1 MDTDLARY
9 IEESFP
15 TALEN
20 GTIQVY
26 YQPVIRTIS
35 RKLCSFEA
43 LARWIEPRR
52 GPIFPD
58 QFIPVLEQA
67 RLIHLLDSFVVRSAC
82 AVIRRAV
89 ERGEV
94 PIPIS
99 VNLSRL
105 DFVLCDIFEVVNN
118 AVNEYKIPRDFL
130 YIEITES
137 LMAEQGGGMQDVI
150 DRFRSAG
157 FQVWM
162 DDFGSGY
169 SSLNVLKDFSFNEI
183 KLDMQF
189 LSSFDQRSR
198 RIMTSVIQMAKEIS
212 IHTLAEGVETEEQF
226 NYLRNI
232 GCEKVQG
239 YYFGR
244 PAPYEESLAHLA
256 DIGVEVERPAE
267 RTYYDR
273 IGQVDFLSAVPFM
286 TQEEK
291 DALTTA
297 RHLNSI
303 PLAVAEA
310 RADSFS
316 VLFYNVAFEETARST
331 GLISNIFTQ
340 EMLRMPQP
348 YSLLPTRII
357 NLMDSTRSG
366 EEGHMIFIS
375 NEEYYEIQ
383 AKCIAQTK
391 DAYCVLFRMNN
402 LSKAS
407 KSQKTD
413 RLDDSLRQLYAMFER
428 ITLVDAESDTIM
440 PLYTATREDLVS
452 GRKGIRELNRE
463 YAERLIFPEDRDDY
477 LAFSDLSTVDR
488 RIAETG
494 DQSVTTTL
502 RSSVRHGQYAWK
514 QYTIMSLRSNTY
526 LELIRNVDREV
537 AEFVSRT
544 NARPHGFTAAD
555 QEFPEELVWRRLLDS
570 GLVRLFWKD
579 EDRRFLG
586 ASQSFLDYYGFGSVD
601 DIRGKNDED
610 LGWHVQPGHFQ
621 NDEMSVIHEGVTTH
635 NEPGQCMRDGE
646 MRDILASKTP
656 LYDEDGRIRGLLGFF
671 LDKAMLED
679 NDVRGEETKRRDL
692 LTGLLNSRGLHEESR
707 TFRDEYHLRGVDFV
721 RINVGIDDIDAI
733 NNQYGFDFGDKAIA
747 ELGKSLKRMYGVTAL
762 VGRLSGQQ
770 FAIICQMHETGE
782 DTRLRELAKQAA
794 DKVRTIDDVHIT
806 LYTSVGSCRFSEVE
820 SLEEQAKR
828 AEVRRLA
835 DQNEHTNIAKRQT
848 RASAIF
854 QVYDNLPIAY
864 SVYKVLLDDEGNACD
879 ATIFYVNHEFER
891 RSEMTSA
898 EMLGKSTRELFPSME
913 PEWYDKIRRAAF
925 FGEVITDKLFF
936 EPDQRTYYMTV
947 SQVIHSG
954 YCCCTYQKI

>member
-1 MDTDLARY
+1 MDRDLASY

-26 YQPVIRTIS
+26 YQPVIRSIS

-67 RLIHLLDSFVVRSAC
+67 RVIHLLDSFVVRSAC

-105 DFVLCDIFEVVNN
+105 DFVLCDIFEVVNS
-118 AVNEYKIPRDFL
+118 AVNEYQIPRDFL

-137 LMAEQGGGMQDVI
+137 LMAERGGGMQDVI
-150 DRFRSAG
+150 DRFRAAG

-183 KLDMQF
+183 KLDMKF

-198 RIMTSVIQMAKEIS
+198 RIMTSVIQMAKEIN

-244 PAPYEESLAHLA
+244 PAPYEESMAHLA
-256 DIGVEVERPAE
+256 DIGVEIEKPAE

-310 RADSFS
+310 RQDSFC
-316 VLFYNVAFEETARST
+316 VLFYNVAFEETARGT
-331 GLISNIFTQ
+331 GLISNIFSQDT
-340 EMLRMPQP
+340 LRMPQP
-348 YSLLPTRII
+348 YSLLPSRII

-366 EEGHMIFIS
+366 EQGRMTFIS
-375 NEEYYEIQ
+375 NEDYYEIQ

-391 DAYCVLFRMNN
+391 DAYCVLFRMSN
-402 LSKAS
+402 LSKAAES
-407 KSQKTD
+407 HKTD
-413 RLDDSLRQLYAMFER
+413 RLDDSLRQLYAMYER
-428 ITLVDAESDTIM
+428 ITLIDAENDEIT
-440 PLYTATREDLVS
+440 PLYMATREDLVS
-452 GRKGIRELNRE
+452 GRTGIRELNRE
-463 YAERLIFPEDRDDY
+463 YARRLIFPEDRDDY
-477 LAFSDLSTVDR
+477 LAFTDLRTVDQ
-488 RIAETG
+488 RIAEAG
-494 DQSVTTTL
+494 DQSISVVLRTL
-502 RSSVRHGQYAWK
+502 VGHGRYVWK
-514 QYTIMSLRSNTY
+514 QYTLMPLRSNTY
-526 LELIRNVDREV
+526 LELIRKVDREV
-537 AEFVSRT
+537 ADFVARS
-544 NARPHGFTAAD
+544 NARPHGFGVDGQA
-555 QEFPEELVWRRLLDS
+555 FPEELVWKRLLES
-570 GLVRLFWKD
+570 GLVRVFWKD

-586 ASQSFLDYYGFGSVD
+586 ASRSFLDYYGFRSVD

-610 LGWHVQPGHFQ
+610 LGWHVQPGHYQ
-621 NDEMSVIHEGVTTH
+621 NDEMRVIREGITTH

-646 MRDILASKTP
+646 IRDILASKTP
-656 LYDEDGRIRGLLGFF
+656 LYDEDGQIRGLLGFF
-671 LDKAMLED
+671 LDRILLET
-679 NDVRGEETKRRDL
+679 NDARGSETKRRDI

-707 TFRDEYHLRGVDFV
+707 AFRDEYYLRHVDFV

-733 NNQYGFDFGDKAIA
+733 NNQYGYDFGDKAIA
-747 ELGKSLKRMYGVTAL
+747 ELGRSLKRVYGVTAL

-770 FAIICQMHETGE
+770 FAIVCQMHETGE
-782 DTRLRELAKQAA
+782 DTKLRELAKRAA
-794 DKVRTIDDVHIT
+794 DQVRVIDDVPIT

-835 DQNEHTNIAKRQT
+835 DHDEHTTVTERQT

-864 SVYKVLLDDEGNACD
+864 AVYKVLLDDEGNARD
-879 ATIFYVNHEFER
+879 ATMFYVNREFER

-898 EMLGKSTRELFPSME
+898 EMLGKGTRELFPSME
-913 PEWYDKIRRAAF
+913 PDWYDKVKRAAF

-936 EPDQRTYYMTV
+936 EPTGRTYYMTM

-954 YCCCTYQKI
+954 YCCCTYQMI